1 MCYYLNQVMKL
12 SLANTWKKLKKL
24 IGVKAKSSK
33 SIADYNREVM
43 IKMGRDQFKKL
54 IDKGLNVPVGLL

>member
-1 MCYYLNQVMKL
+1 MKL
-12 SLANTWKKLKKL
+12 SLATFWKNLKEAV
-24 IGVKAKSSK
+24 GVKAKSSK

-43 IKMGRDQFKKL
+43 VKMGRDQFKKL

>member
-1 MCYYLNQVMKL
+1 MCYYLNQAMKL
-12 SLANTWKKLKKL
+12 SLANTWKNLKKL

>member
-1 MCYYLNQVMKL
+1 MKL
-12 SLANTWKKLKKL
+12 SLANTWKNLKKL